1 MFNQRK
7 ITFKSFFSP
16 PALTITLASIILFAC
31 VIFPTGISFS
41 KSKDYSSSSAQFGS
55 YLAGRHAQFNSDPDF
70 AIHYYLSSLKTNPKN
85 LELRKRTIALMVSEG
100 RINEALVQANFI
112 SKAGTE
118 NVDFITLLS
127 ALKNAK
133 NQNFLSAKN
142 KIKNLSN
149 KGLNTFL
156 LPMLQAWVLAGEKK
170 YDEGL
175 KILDR
180 ETNNDGLK
188 TLFSVHGALICERAG
203 RNKEAI
209 KRYQLALKLRKSPNL
224 RVTILLGNL
233 YERMSKY
240 DKATEL
246 YNKFKSELP
255 NTTLLDGAYKRI
267 KAKRK
272 PAPLHTSAR
281 DGVAEALFS
290 LASAIQT
297 QNPFQTLIYG
307 RLASYVRPSL
317 SIANLL
323 VAESLEENN
332 RLLDAN
338 KVYSRII
345 KDPYYSWIVR
355 LRIAD
360 NLDRVGETKKAIKA
374 LEIMAQEN
382 KQRVDALTN
391 MGNILQRHKKYEES
405 SKSYEEAKKR
415 ILQFKKRHWSL
426 HYSLGISYER
436 QKKWALAEKNFL
448 MALELQ
454 PNQPSVLNYLGYSWV
469 DQGVNLVRAE
479 AMIRNAVKQRPRDGY
494 IVDSLGWVLY
504 RLGNLE
510 GAVKA
515 LERAVQIRPEDPTIN
530 DHLGDIYWAIGR
542 KREATFQWNRA
553 LILDPEEDQ
562 ITKIKKKISSGL
574 PKNLDIKKA
583 R

>member
-1 MFNQRK
+1 MLKKRK
-7 ITFKSFFSP
+7 LTFASFFSP
-16 PALTITLASIILFAC
+16 IAPLISLSWIILFTC
-31 VIFPTGISFS
+31 VIFPSSISFS
-41 KSKDYSSSSAQFGS
+41 ENKIYNTSKAQFGN
-55 YLAGRHAQFNSDPDF
+55 YLAGRHAQFNSDPKF
-70 AIHYYLSSLKTNPKN
+70 AIKYYLSSLRINPKN
-85 LELRKRTIALMVSEG
+85 VELRKRVIALMVSEG
-100 RINEALVQANFI
+100 RIKEALVQADFI
-112 SKAGTE
+112 SKVETK
-118 NVDFITLLS
+118 NTDFITLLNV
-127 ALKNAK
+127 LKNAK
-133 NQNFLSAKN
+133 NQDFSSVKH
-142 KIKNLSN
+142 KIKNLST

-156 LPMLQAWVLAGEKK
+156 LPMLQAWVLAAEKK
-170 YDEGL
+170 YDEAL
-175 KILDR
+175 KILDQ

-203 RNKEAI
+203 RNQDAI
-209 KRYQLALKLRKSPNL
+209 KRYQLALKLRENPNL
-224 RVTILLGNL
+224 RITILLGNL
-233 YERMSKY
+233 YERMGIY
-240 DKATEL
+240 GKATEL
-246 YNKFKSELP
+246 YNKFKSERP
-255 NTTLLDGAYKRI
+255 NTTLLSSAYQRI
-267 KAKRK
+267 KFKKK
-272 PAPLHTSAR
+272 PAPLHASAK

-317 SIANLL
+317 SIANLI

-332 RLLDAN
+332 RVLDAN

-345 KDPYYSWIVR
+345 DDPYYSWIVR

-360 NLDRVGETKKAIKA
+360 NLDRLGKTEKAIKT
-374 LEIMAQEN
+374 LKIMTQEN
-382 KQRVDALTN
+382 KQRIDALIN
-391 MGNILQRHKKYEES
+391 MGNILQRHKRYEES
-405 SKSYEEAKKR
+405 SKPYEEAKKR
-415 ILQFKKRHWSL
+415 IRQFKKRHWSL

-469 DQGVNLVRAE
+469 DQGVKLARAE
-479 AMIRNAVKQRPRDGY
+479 TMIRNAVKQRPRDGY

-562 ITKIKKKISSGL
+562 ITKIKKKLSDGL
-574 PKNLDIKKA
+574 PKIPDVKKA